1 MTRESGASPGT
12 VVIMTSDAPAG
23 SRPWTQCPR
32 ATFDLE
38 TTGPNPRTARI
49 VTASLILI
57 APDGEVLRHGEWLA
71 DPGVPIPEE
80 AAAVHGITTE
90 HAQEHGAPLKQ
101 VVYELASAIGGL
113 FSDGVPIFAF
123 NAVYDFTV
131 LARELRRC
139 EMPDL
144 APYPVLDPL
153 VFNKKVDKYHKGKR
167 TLSNLTQEYGVELEN
182 AHTSA
187 ADCLATERLAGA
199 MTRKY
204 PQLDMPAGELHDL
217 QIGWAKE
224 QAADLQAYFDRIGKT
239 SKVNGDWPVQPDS
252 ERS

>member
-1 MTRESGASPGT
+1 VLLS
-12 VVIMTSDAPAG
+12 
-23 SRPWTQCPR
+23 SRWSTNWPR
-32 ATFDLE
+32 
-38 TTGPNPRTARI
+38 
-49 VTASLILI
+49 
-57 APDGEVLRHGEWLA
+57 
-71 DPGVPIPEE
+71 
-80 AAAVHGITTE
+80 
-90 HAQEHGAPLKQ
+90 
-101 VVYELASAIGGL
+101 AIGGL

-239 SKVNGDWPVQPDS
+239 SKVNGDWPVQPTQS
-252 ERS
+252 VPSAASPTTPRRGPPPEVRRRCGPSRRRRERPRGTRPRRARAPCTPPNPASNGRTRCSGRTRTP

>member
-1 MTRESGASPGT
+1 MT
-12 VVIMTSDAPAG
+12 IHNTSAA
-23 SRPWTQCPR
+23 RPWTQGPR

-49 VTASLILI
+49 VTASLILVG
-57 APDGEVLRHGEWLA
+57 PDGTVLRHGEWLA

-80 AAAVHGITTE
+80 AAAVHGISTE
-90 HAQEHGAPLKQ
+90 YAQEHGAPLKQ

-131 LARELRRC
+131 LDRELRRF
-139 EMPDL
+139 ELPEL
-144 APYPVLDPL
+144 APFPVLDPL

-167 TLSNLTQEYGVELEN
+167 TLTNLCEEYGVVLDN

-187 ADCLATERLAGA
+187 ADCLATERLATA
-199 MTRKY
+199 MTQKY
-204 PQLDMPAGELHDL
+204 PKLDLPAGELHEH
-217 QIGWAKE
+217 QISWAKE
-224 QAADLQAYFDRIGKT
+224 QAADLQAYFDKIGKQT
-239 SKVNGDWPVQPDS
+239 TVNGDWPVQP
-252 ERS
+252 ERERHT

>member
-1 MTRESGASPGT
+1 MTIDDSP
-12 VVIMTSDAPAG
+12 AE
-23 SRPWTQCPR
+23 RPWTQGPR

-49 VTASLILI
+49 VTASLILVG
-57 APDGEVLRHGEWLA
+57 PDGEVLRHGEWLA

-131 LARELRRC
+131 LDRELRRC
-139 EMPDL
+139 ELPEL
-144 APYPVLDPL
+144 SPYPVLDPL
-153 VFNKKVDKYHKGKR
+153 IFNKKVDKYHKGKR
-167 TLSNLTQEYGVELEN
+167 TLTNLAEEYGVTLDN

-187 ADCLATERLAGA
+187 ADCLATERLATA

-204 PQLDMPAGELHDL
+204 PQLDIPAGELHEY
-217 QIGWAKE
+217 QITWAKE
-224 QAADLQAYFDRIGKT
+224 QATDLQAYFDKIGKKT
-239 SKVNGDWPVQPDS
+239 TVSGDWPVQP
-252 ERS
+252 ERERPSAP